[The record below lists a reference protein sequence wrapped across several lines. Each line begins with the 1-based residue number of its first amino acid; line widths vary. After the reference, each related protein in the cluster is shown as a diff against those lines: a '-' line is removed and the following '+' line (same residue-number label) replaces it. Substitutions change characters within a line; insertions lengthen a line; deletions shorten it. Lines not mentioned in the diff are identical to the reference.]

1 MLQFPQLAFCF
12 CLLLF
17 YKQKKCI
24 RWKLNG
30 FLTLCFL
37 RGFTD
42 SNSKGSEFQPPWIK
56 IFHEAKGIFLC
67 GGMPYLFTHGKHPT
81 VNGTSV
87 LLHLKIFF
95 PAVNARLSLVAK
107 MMFACGLRGQFFQ
120 AVLYCI
126 YRNWFF
132 VSMGWCSCCL
142 KQALIIICL
151 MSNMYNFWHGCIK
164 IHYSDIILAKL
175 VLCLTSKLSFLYHA
189 FFLCEQFYI
198 TYVILLLKQ
207 N

>member
-1 MLQFPQLAFCF
+1 MQRIANDSLSFLVTDRCPLYCNSTVFSSRPSVFILEVLKFTRLAFCL

-17 YKQKKCI
+17 YKQKNCI
-24 RWKLNG
+24 RWNLNG

-42 SNSKGSEFQPPWIK
+42 SNSKGSEFQSPWIK

-67 GGMPYLFTHGKHPT
+67 GGMPYLFTHGKHPA
-81 VNGTSV
+81 VNRTSV

-95 PAVNARLSLVAK
+95 PAVNARLSPVAK

-126 YRNWFF
+126 YR
-132 VSMGWCSCCL
+132 
-142 KQALIIICL
+142 K
-151 MSNMYNFWHGCIK
+151 
-164 IHYSDIILAKL
+164 
-175 VLCLTSKLSFLYHA
+175 
-189 FFLCEQFYI
+189 
-198 TYVILLLKQ
+198 
-207 N
+207 